1 MSRVALIGR
10 NSLEY
15 ISLLIEIWNSG
26 NCAVLIDCQTPYN
39 AAAEMMR
46 EAGVKKCYLQTSL
59 WDANVV
65 NEFCDIEFI
74 CFDVDNTAI
83 FVIPD
88 CLYNK
93 FVPNYSK
100 AEAVIIYSSGTTGKS
115 KGIVLSHF
123 AINTNADAVIKYITS
138 SADNECIYTIRHLS
152 HSSTLTCELLVALK
166 SHMKMIVAAST
177 PVPRL
182 VFSAIS
188 KYHVTILCVNPTI
201 LSLLCDELVRRSYTI
216 SSIRKIYVSG
226 AVLSDATYE
235 KAKFAF
241 AGVSIFNAYGLSEAG
256 PRVAV
261 QGPENCNCNSAG
273 KPICGVKVVIVN
285 ERGMTVTDGERGV
298 VHVKTPSLFSGYVM
312 GKEKYVSLY
321 QGWLNTGDIGFWDKL
336 GELHVVGRVDDV
348 IICDAHKIYPID
360 VEKMILEDPSI
371 SDCVVSQCTVNGIEM
386 IGCLYISDK
395 DCAIGIVRR
404 IKDRLAQYEIPKR
417 YLKTEAIPH
426 NNRGKVDRKAVSEIL
441 SIEMKK

>member
-59 WDANVV
+59 WDTNAV

-74 CFDVDNTAI
+74 CFDVDNTAT

-138 SADNECIYTIRHLS
+138 SADNECIYSI
-152 HSSTLTCELLVALK
+152 
-166 SHMKMIVAAST
+166 
-177 PVPRL
+177 
-182 VFSAIS
+182 
-188 KYHVTILCVNPTI
+188 ILQ
-201 LSLLCDELVRRSYTI
+201 
-216 SSIRKIYVSG
+216 KI
-226 AVLSDATYE
+226 E
-235 KAKFAF
+235 F
-241 AGVSIFNAYGLSEAG
+241 
-256 PRVAV
+256 
-261 QGPENCNCNSAG
+261 
-273 KPICGVKVVIVN
+273 
-285 ERGMTVTDGERGV
+285 
-298 VHVKTPSLFSGYVM
+298 
-312 GKEKYVSLY
+312 
-321 QGWLNTGDIGFWDKL
+321 
-336 GELHVVGRVDDV
+336 
-348 IICDAHKIYPID
+348 
-360 VEKMILEDPSI
+360 
-371 SDCVVSQCTVNGIEM
+371 
-386 IGCLYISDK
+386 
-395 DCAIGIVRR
+395 
-404 IKDRLAQYEIPKR
+404 
-417 YLKTEAIPH
+417 
-426 NNRGKVDRKAVSEIL
+426 
-441 SIEMKK
+441 